1 MVQLLLG
8 AACVMVVSLFLFPR
22 AWIYFGILHFI
33 VVSSLISIVFVK
45 IPKLALGFGCTALV
59 GFWLSVLNSDW
70 PFKFFYHL
78 LPRYT
83 EDLVSPFPWP
93 GVMLIGTGLSGL
105 LLIDKYVLPKNSIAK
120 PLANVGSHGL
130 IIDLIHQSLLFGGFI
145 LVQVL
150 RYR

>member
-1 MVQLLLG
+1 MAVTVFNHFVVYLHLGLSIALADQRQTLQKTFIKRMVQLLLG

-70 PFKFFYHL
+70 PFKFFF
-78 LPRYT
+78 
-83 EDLVSPFPWP
+83 V
-93 GVMLIGTGLSGL
+93 
-105 LLIDKYVLPKNSIAK
+105 
-120 PLANVGSHGL
+120 
-130 IIDLIHQSLLFGGFI
+130 
-145 LVQVL
+145 
-150 RYR
+150 